1 MVVDVL
7 FVETG
12 KMESSEES
20 FHEIFFY
27 YLRLIYG

>member
-20 FHEIFFY
+20 FHEIFVL
-27 YLRLIYG
+27 YLRLNL